1 MRSPGNTQEK
11 ILAGVVA
18 STKIQAHHD
27 AAHGLRQRGGNGVS
41 TTGWSVT
48 LAMPTITVV
57 MMIPALTMILASM
70 MTPIIMIVIRNDA
83 ATQTNYDQ
91 ACD

>member
-1 MRSPGNTQEK
+1 MLLDCAYSINVGP
-11 ILAGVVA
+11 L
-18 STKIQAHHD
+18 D
-27 AAHGLRQRGGNGVS
+27 AYAHGLRQRDGNGAPA
-41 TTGWSVT
+41 TGWSVI
-48 LAMPTITVV
+48 LAMPAITVV